1 MAIFKE
7 YGNTFI
13 RNNVFLKEYRAL
25 ALGWETLRHHS
36 VLLVSENKLNR
47 RSGPGR

>member
-7 YGNTFI
+7 YGNTF
-13 RNNVFLKEYRAL
+13 NVFLKEYRAL